1 MTGFHPQTQ
10 KLHKNGCNHYYY
22 YYYYHY
28 YYYGSTNVWMPRV
41 NYYYYFYY

>member
-22 YYYYHY
+22 YYYYY